1 MELAASVGGGCLL
14 GWWVDRRMG
23 TEPWAM
29 LIGSGIGIVGGLYNM
44 IRQSLRDSVRS
55 TQKRDEETKP

>member
-1 MELAASVGGGCLL
+1 
-14 GWWVDRRMG
+14 
-23 TEPWAM
+23 M